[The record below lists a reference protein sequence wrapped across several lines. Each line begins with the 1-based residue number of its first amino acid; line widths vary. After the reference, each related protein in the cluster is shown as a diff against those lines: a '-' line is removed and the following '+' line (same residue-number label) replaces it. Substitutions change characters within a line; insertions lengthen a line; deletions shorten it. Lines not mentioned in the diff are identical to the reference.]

1 MWRQTSRSLQQVASD
16 LKVRVER
23 RVLKA
28 LLVVT
33 VKMAKRA
40 LTARL
45 ARRALRAQVVRAVR
59 LERRARKALQDRME

>member
-1 MWRQTSRSLQQVASD
+1 MWRRTLKSRLAVVSD

-28 LLVVT
+28 LLVAT
-33 VKMAKRA
+33 VKMAKRDR
-40 LTARL
+40 TARL